1 MKIFK
6 VKDKIST
13 FRDCDVI
20 IPTDMNGCATIR
32 YIHEMLLEKEYLAT
46 YKDHIDWVTKEIYSE
61 NNHSEYSRSLKSTR
75 YPNGHG
81 RNLVFCPVGPTEGR
95 SILNLNDAIKKILEF
110 TSFKYE
116 TEAKIFIPRFYSNDH
131 LWAKVERFIE
141 YKYYP
146 LKYKCPIIICD
157 NNEDKTSFTGSMKA
171 IEEYIEENKYM
182 RNVNGEI
189 DYDVLD

>member
-13 FRDCDVI
+13 FKDCDII
-20 IPTDMNGCATIR
+20 IPTDMSGCATIR
-32 YIHEMLLEKEYLAT
+32 YIHEMLLEKRYLAI
-46 YKDHIDWVTKEIYSE
+46 YKDHIDWITKVYDR
-61 NNHSEYSRSLKSTR
+61 NNHSDYFHDIKSTR

-81 RNLVFCPVGPTEGR
+81 RNLVFFPVGPTEGK
-95 SILNLNDAIKKILEF
+95 SILNLNDAIRKILEF

-116 TEAKIFIPRFYSNDH
+116 TEAKIFIPKFYSNDH

-146 LKYKCPIIICD
+146 VKYKYPIIIYD
-157 NNEDKTSFTGSMKA
+157 NNEDETSFTGSMNA

-182 RNVNGEI
+182 RSVNGEI
-189 DYDVLD
+189 DYDILD